1 MNILEHSF
9 CIAYI
14 ERGRDVSWGFVAIR
28 KPSRVCVA
36 RSIHRAYISCRIESV
51 ETRSEIRLTLRKSIG
66 AHRRRVSDA
75 CKACPLQRRG
85 YEKAPLTGSLSYHPL
100 SCSLFSC
107 QRTTLQMSRKL
118 SRSLKRT
125 IGQFAKQCKRTV
137 FA

>member
-1 MNILEHSF
+1 MTRREDSLLFASHRV
-9 CIAYI
+9 CALRGAYI
-14 ERGRDVSWGFVAIR
+14 GPIY
-28 KPSRVCVA
+28 
-36 RSIHRAYISCRIESV
+36 RAGIESV

-85 YEKAPLTGSLSYHPL
+85 YEKAPLTGSLSYRFL

-125 IGQFAKQCKRTV
+125 INQFAKQCKRTV